1 MPRLEDLPPDLVAAA
16 VSKAVV
22 DAVAEGGEADA
33 ITRRAL
39 QNAKRALRL
48 SDPPP
53 AAPVQ
58 APHHG
63 SNFSA
68 PSDPG
73 PAVPTNEGPLP
84 SGRVVVT
91 EDDVID
97 AVRAG
102 HDELG
107 IPSGA
112 LVTPLA
118 RDTAKDRGVRLVEG

>member
-22 DAVAEGGEADA
+22 EAVATGGDADA
-33 ITRRAL
+33 IAGRAL
-39 QNAKRALRL
+39 QDAKRALGL
-48 SDPPP
+48 SDTPR

-58 APHHG
+58 
-63 SNFSA
+63 
-68 PSDPG
+68 G
-73 PAVPTNEGPLP
+73 PRVP

-102 HDELG
+102 RDELG